1 MTEGVDQSLETQTS
15 NEARAKAGA
24 VIYGSDAASVL
35 RFFAWI
41 QLVLLGIGGSIFLLA
56 NYGFTGHHP
65 AEANPLGIVA
75 ASALFLSSIGI
86 CAFLLA
92 IASIAENLAHL
103 RRHIA
108 GGRFSEN

>member
-1 MTEGVDQSLETQTS
+1 
-15 NEARAKAGA
+15 
-24 VIYGSDAASVL
+24 
-35 RFFAWI
+35 
-41 QLVLLGIGGSIFLLA
+41 
-56 NYGFTGHHP
+56 
-65 AEANPLGIVA
+65 LGIVA